1 MKLYQAKNYIA
12 IKHFYKKWKWITPDE
27 REEIFDEVA
36 ELYAE
41 QKVKNLAQPDVSGN
55 EANPLKLNVTGEVAV
70 CHTCKTKLYEGVMWN
85 WCDKCEK
92 VIGQTDR

>member
-41 QKVKNLAQPDVSGN
+41 QKVKNLAQPDVSGSFIAEN
-55 EANPLKLNVTGEVAV
+55 QIAVDYVNVMNAAFPTI
-70 CHTCKTKLYEGVMWN
+70 TIK
-85 WCDKCEK
+85 
-92 VIGQTDR
+92 